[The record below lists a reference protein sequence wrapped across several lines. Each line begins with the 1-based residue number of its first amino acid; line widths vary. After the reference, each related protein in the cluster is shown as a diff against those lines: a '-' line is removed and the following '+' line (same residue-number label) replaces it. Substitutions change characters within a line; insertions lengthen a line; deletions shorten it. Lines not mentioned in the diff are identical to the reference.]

1 MEQNEKEKDVLIV
14 KDEKTG
20 EIGVVSGQKDDGTPK
35 TTGAKPENRQD
46 FLRFDRNG
54 DVLDNFLTNFFRQ
67 CKEPK
72 RFGFYRVAADGVEN
86 VMEVLKDLLKNP
98 EANKELLDPHRV
110 NTEKHEQQATE
121 EPIQS
126 ESPLKEKE
134 PQEHASAQEQP
145 EGIQKPEQ
153 DRPQQQEAQQGEKQ
167 KKDYQP
173 IDESRINWP
182 KLEEKWGVDRQ
193 SLEASGDLKKML
205 NYGKSALLTVAPKFG
220 EERFETEA
228 RLSFNSLP
236 DGRVRLMPHLIR
248 KEPQLDKEFE
258 GYAFSAEDKDNLKK
272 TGNMGRIAQL
282 VDKST
287 GECSSAYISID
298 RLTNN
303 IVALPVNKVRIPE
316 KIGNTPLSEQ
326 DRQELRA
333 GHPISNK
340 EITLA
345 NGKKFTATL
354 QVNVEQRGVE
364 FVPRS
369 GQLKQN
375 NTWTQLSGKQQG
387 EQSQKATHFQWL
399 DANGSI
405 RAPKTFGGI
414 TLTTEQQSD
423 YTAGKTILV
432 KDMVRDKQ
440 GKPYTA
446 YIRFN
451 HEEGKPKYYRS
462 NPDDSQAQHITPA
475 SENRTQVAV
484 NSEGKTNEATKHIGE
499 PLQQGQ
505 SAPVNRQQQQRQGTP
520 NKPKSMSL

>member
-1 MEQNEKEKDVLIV
+1 M
-14 KDEKTG
+14 
-20 EIGVVSGQKDDGTPK
+20 
-35 TTGAKPENRQD
+35 
-46 FLRFDRNG
+46 
-54 DVLDNFLTNFFRQ
+54 
-67 CKEPK
+67 
-72 RFGFYRVAADGVEN
+72 
-86 VMEVLKDLLKNP
+86 
-98 EANKELLDPHRV
+98 
-110 NTEKHEQQATE
+110 
-121 EPIQS
+121 
-126 ESPLKEKE
+126 
-134 PQEHASAQEQP
+134 
-145 EGIQKPEQ
+145 
-153 DRPQQQEAQQGEKQ
+153 
-167 KKDYQP
+167 
-173 IDESRINWP
+173 
-182 KLEEKWGVDRQ
+182 
-193 SLEASGDLKKML
+193 
-205 NYGKSALLTVAPKFG
+205 
-220 EERFETEA
+220 
-228 RLSFNSLP
+228 
-236 DGRVRLMPHLIR
+236 GRV
-248 KEPQLDKEFE
+248 
-258 GYAFSAEDKDNLKK
+258 
-272 TGNMGRIAQL
+272 AQL

-287 GECSSAYISID
+287 GECTSAYISID

-303 IVALPVNKVRIPE
+303 IVAIPVNKVRIPE

-375 NTWTQLSGKQQG
+375 NTWAQQSGKQQG
-387 EQSQKATHFQWL
+387 EQYQKATHFQWL

-405 RAPKTFGGI
+405 RAPKTFGGV
-414 TLTTEQQSD
+414 TLTAEQQSD

-462 NPDDSQAQHITPA
+462 NPDVSQAQHITPA

>member
-35 TTGAKPENRQD
+35 ITGAKPENRQA

-98 EANKELLDPHRV
+98 EANKELLAPHRID
-110 NTEKHEQQATE
+110 TEKYEQQAKE
-121 EPIQS
+121 EQIQP
-126 ESPLKEKE
+126 ESPLKEKDS
-134 PQEHASAQEQP
+134 QEHVQEQS
-145 EGIQKPEQ
+145 EEVQKSQQ
-153 DRPQQQEAQQGEKQ
+153 DIPQQQEAQQGEKP

-173 IDESRINWP
+173 FDENQINWP
-182 KLEEKWGVDRQ
+182 ELEEKWGVSRQ
-193 SLEASGDLKKML
+193 SLEASGDLKRML
-205 NYGKSALLTVAPKFG
+205 NYGKSGLVTVAPKFG
-220 EERFETEA
+220 DERFETEA
-228 RLSFNSLP
+228 RLYFHSLL
-236 DGRVRLMPHLIR
+236 DGSVRLVPHLIR
-248 KEPQLDKEFE
+248 KEPQLNKEFE
-258 GYAFSAEDKDNLKK
+258 GYTFSAEDKDNLKK
-272 TGNMGRIAQL
+272 TGNMGRVAQL

-287 GECSSAYISID
+287 GECTSAYISID

-303 IVALPVNKVRIPE
+303 IMAIPVNKVRIPE
-316 KIGNTPLSEQ
+316 KIGNTPLTEQ
-326 DRQELRA
+326 DKQELRA
-333 GHPISNK
+333 GHPVSNK

-364 FVPRS
+364 FVPRNL
-369 GQLKQN
+369 QLKQDRP
-375 NTWTQLSGKQQG
+375 QQAGKQEGQ
-387 EQSQKATHFQWL
+387 QPQTASHFQWL
-399 DANGSI
+399 DANGNI
-405 RAPKTFGGI
+405 HAPKTFGGV
-414 TLTTEQQSD
+414 TLAAEQQSD

-446 YIRFN
+446 YIKFN
-451 HEEGKPKYYRS
+451 HEEGRPKYYRS
-462 NPDDSQAQHITPA
+462 NPDVSQAQQVTPA
-475 SENRTQVAV
+475 SGSQTQVAV
-484 NSEGKTNEATKHIGE
+484 NSEGRTNEATKHIGE
-499 PLQQGQ
+499 PLRQEQTTP
-505 SAPVNRQQQQRQGTP
+505 ANRQQQQQQSQGTQK
-520 NKPKSMSL
+520 KPKGIGL

>member
-1 MEQNEKEKDVLIV
+1 MEQKEKDVLIV

-35 TTGAKPENRQD
+35 MTGAKPENRQD

-67 CKEPK
+67 CKDPK

-98 EANKELLDPHRV
+98 EANKELLAPHRV
-110 NTEKHEQQATE
+110 DTEKHEQQATE
-121 EPIQS
+121 EP
-126 ESPLKEKE
+126 
-134 PQEHASAQEQP
+134 
-145 EGIQKPEQ
+145 KPEQ

-182 KLEEKWGVDRQ
+182 VLEEKWGVNRQ

-205 NYGKSALLTVAPKFG
+205 NYGKSGLVTVTPKFG

-236 DGRVRLMPHLIR
+236 DGSVRLLPHLIR

-258 GYAFSAEDKDNLKK
+258 GYTFSAEDKDNLKK
-272 TGNMGRIAQL
+272 TGNMGRVAQL

-287 GECSSAYISID
+287 GECTSAYISID

-303 IVALPVNKVRIPE
+303 IVAIPENKVRIPE

-326 DRQELRA
+326 DKQELRA
-333 GHPISNK
+333 GHSIPNK

-345 NGKKFTATL
+345 NGKKFSATL

-364 FVPRS
+364 FVPRNS
-369 GQLKQN
+369 QLKHDRA
-375 NTWTQLSGKQQG
+375 QLSSKQQG

-399 DANGSI
+399 DASGNI
-405 RAPKTFGGI
+405 RAPKTFGGV
-414 TLTTEQQSD
+414 TLTAEQQSD

-446 YIRFN
+446 YIKFN

-462 NPDDSQAQHITPA
+462 NPDVSQTQQVTPA
-475 SENRTQVAV
+475 SESQTQVAV

-505 SAPVNRQQQQRQGTP
+505 SAPVNKQQQQRQSQGTQ
-520 NKPKSMSL
+520 NKPKSIGL